1 MAPDA
6 EQTRQLGG
14 LLQEQQQRDLSL
26 SDLSGDEIAIDDSVY
41 SLDGFNHPGGEQIRL
56 FGGNDVTVQY
66 RMIHPRH
73 KGKSHLNK
81 LTRVGNFIR
90 SDKGGA
96 ENAHNAHK
104 THTLDNPD
112 NPSNEYQFDTPFEKE
127 LKDEVFKIVKPGKE
141 FATPGYLAR
150 ALFYIASYFGCLYLW
165 MTQEST
171 WTLAAIFGLLHALI
185 GLNVQ
190 HDANHGAVAK
200 KPFIN
205 DLLGFGVDL
214 IGGSKWLW
222 MEQHWTHHA

>member
-6 EQTRQLGG
+6 EQTRQFGG
-14 LLQEQQQRDLSL
+14 QQQRDCCDFSL
-26 SDLSGDEIAIDDSVY
+26 DDLAGNQIAIDDSVY
-41 SLDGFNHPGGEQIRL
+41 SLDGFDHPGGEQIRL

-73 KGKSHLNK
+73 KAKHHLNK

-90 SDKGGA
+90 SD
-96 ENAHNAHK
+96 
-104 THTLDNPD
+104 TH
-112 NPSNEYQFDTPFEKE
+112 NPSNEYQFDTAFEKE
-127 LKDEVFKIVKPGKE
+127 LKQEVFKIVKQGKE
-141 FATPGYLAR
+141 FGTPGYFAR
-150 ALFYIASYFGCLYLW
+150 AFFYIASYFLCLYLW
-165 MTQEST
+165 ITQAST
-171 WTLAAIFGLLHALI
+171 WTLAAIFGLVHALI

-190 HDANHGAVAK
+190 HDANHGAATK
-200 KPFIN
+200 TPFFN